1 MLWNRRL
8 VGYAENPGI
17 GAMEGPWGAGAVQCS
32 AVQRGLGLAELPNSN
47 GQDRCSCPSLPTKFV
62 SCSQVRRR
70 EEAVKQRMI
79 DGQYVQCSLKDE
91 AAQSSQAALTLR
103 PWPGLEVP
111 IANSDYRCSFRCWA
125 SVGVMCVPVC
135 LSAVLPVRP
144 ARGRICMNQGQKLID
159 ELFFLSCLLL
169 QHLRSL
175 ARTTSVWNP
184 RIQALKF

>member
-1 MLWNRRL
+1 M
-8 VGYAENPGI
+8 GCG
-17 GAMEGPWGAGAVQCS
+17 CS
-32 AVQRGLGLAELPNSN
+32 AVQCRAGLVWLSCLTATAKAVVLVRLCPPNSSPVPRF
-47 GQDRCSCPSLPTKFV
+47 GV
-62 SCSQVRRR
+62 ERRQS
-70 EEAVKQRMI
+70 KQRMI

-111 IANSDYRCSFRCWA
+111 IANSDYRCPFRCWA
-125 SVGVMCVPVC
+125 SVGVVYVC
-135 LSAVLPVRP
+135 LSACLSVLPVRP

-159 ELFFLSCLLL
+159 EFFFFLSCLLL

-184 RIQALKF
+184 RDTSTQILRRAL

>member
-1 MLWNRRL
+1 MQRIL
-8 VGYAENPGI
+8 VSGRWKGR
-17 GAMEGPWGAGAVQCS
+17 GVRVRVRVQCS

-47 GQDRCSCPSLPTKFV
+47 GQDCCSCPSLPSKFV

-125 SVGVMCVPVC
+125 SVGVVCVC
-135 LSAVLPVRP
+135 LSACLPVLPVRP

-184 RIQALKF
+184 KIQALKF